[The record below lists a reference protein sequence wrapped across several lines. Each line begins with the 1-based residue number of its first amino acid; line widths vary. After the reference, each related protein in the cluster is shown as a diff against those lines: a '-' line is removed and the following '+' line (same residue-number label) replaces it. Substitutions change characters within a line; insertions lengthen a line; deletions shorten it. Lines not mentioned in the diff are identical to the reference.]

1 MIHRA
6 MINVLWATLFAQNM
20 INVWWDQPTLMQV
33 VRLKK
38 KKPKYNSIDIND
50 EVNSNSL
57 RDDSNGHSHIFL
69 ITWHI

>member
-1 MIHRA
+1 
-6 MINVLWATLFAQNM
+6 
-20 INVWWDQPTLMQV
+20 MQV

-69 ITWHI
+69 IT